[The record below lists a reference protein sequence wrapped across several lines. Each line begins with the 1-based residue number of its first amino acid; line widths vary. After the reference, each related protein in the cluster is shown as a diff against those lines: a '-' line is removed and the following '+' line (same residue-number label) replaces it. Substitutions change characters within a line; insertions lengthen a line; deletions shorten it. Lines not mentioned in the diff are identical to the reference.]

1 MSPLILVD
9 VMWLTA
15 QTSHAHGNEG
25 NHGSGSGSGSG
36 SYNSGGSSTLVD
48 SLESK
53 NYEDEHFEEAGVD
66 YDAGEGGEE
75 EYAA

>member
-1 MSPLILVD
+1 
-9 VMWLTA
+9 
-15 QTSHAHGNEG
+15 
-25 NHGSGSGSGSG
+25 
-36 SYNSGGSSTLVD
+36 
-48 SLESK
+48 LESK